1 LYGILN
7 KALTGKAILSPIAS
21 ASQGTIMR
29 HLTVYNRFAMI
40 IAVLT
45 VVFVAAL
52 AAQVM
57 ILRSTV
63 IEERRTKVFDMVDA
77 AKKVMAKYDQEAK
90 AGKMSAE
97 QARQLAF
104 DAIGAMRWGQ
114 SNDYLGVYG
123 AGSSNAGVTYVH
135 ANPKY
140 INVNRWDYKDN
151 QGQLLIQ
158 NIVGKARTGGGFLE
172 YQVPKAAGGPELPK
186 LSYAGG
192 YGEGDKLLAIQAG
205 VYTDDIDAVV
215 FERAMWI
222 VAGGLLG
229 LLVAGLAAFAL
240 GRGLVRPLGAICSVM
255 DGLAKGE
262 LNVEVPFVEYRN
274 EIGHISRSL
283 AVFKDRLIDAERV
296 RAEREEAEA
305 RAVAERKSVMNRIA
319 GEFEKNVGGIVAGAA
334 SAATEMQRS
343 AQSLSAIAQETTR
356 QSTTVAAA
364 AQQTTTNVQTVAAAA
379 EELSTSGQEISRQIA
394 QSASMA
400 QSAVAQAG
408 RTNAMVDGLLE
419 ATQKIGEVMGLIQN
433 IAGQTNLL
441 ALNATIEAARAGEAG
456 KGFAVVA
463 SEVKALSTQTAK
475 ATEEIADQIQAIR
488 DATGATAGAI
498 REIGAT
504 IAQIDEIATT
514 IAAAVEE
521 QGGSTKEIAR
531 SVQQAAQG
539 TQGVMQN
546 IAGVTQASGQVGTAA
561 ELVLGSAGELAKQS
575 ERLKV
580 EVDSFLATVR
590 AA

>member
-1 LYGILN
+1 MLR
-7 KALTGKAILSPIAS
+7 IAFV
-21 ASQGTIMR
+21 TKVIIMR

-57 ILRSTV
+57 VLRNTV
-63 IEERRTKVFDMVDA
+63 IEERKTKVFDLVEA
-77 AKKVMAKYDQEAK
+77 AKKILSNYEEKAK
-90 AGKMSAE
+90 AGEISAE

-104 DAIGAMRWGQ
+104 DAIGAMRWGN
-114 SNDYLGVYG
+114 SADYLGIYG
-123 AGSSNAGVTYVH
+123 AGSSNASVTYVH

-140 INVNRWDYKDN
+140 INVNRWDYKDH

-186 LSYAGG
+186 LTYAGG
-192 YGEGDKLLAIQAG
+192 YGEGENLLAIQAG
-205 VYTDDIDAVV
+205 AYTDDIDAVV
-215 FERAMWI
+215 LDRAIWI
-222 VAGGLLG
+222 AAGGMAG

-240 GRGLVRPLGAICSVM
+240 GRGLVRPLGEICGVM
-255 DGLAKGE
+255 DGLANGD
-262 LNVEVPFVEYRN
+262 LSIEVPFAERHN
-274 EIGHISRSL
+274 EIGRISRSL
-283 AVFKDRLIDAERV
+283 TVFKDRLLDAERL
-296 RAEREEAEA
+296 RAEREEATA
-305 RAVAERKSVMNRIA
+305 RAVAERKSALSRIA
-319 GEFEKNVGGIVAGAA
+319 QEFEKSVGGIVAGAA
-334 SAATEMQRS
+334 SAAAEMQRS
-343 AQSLSAIAQETTR
+343 AQSLSAIAKETTQ

-364 AQQTTTNVQTVAAAA
+364 AQQTSANVQTVASAA
-379 EELSTSGQEISRQIA
+379 ERLSTSGQEISQQIVH
-394 QSASMA
+394 SASMA
-400 QSAVAQAG
+400 QSAVAQAD
-408 RTNAMVDGLLE
+408 RTNTMVEGLLQ
-419 ATQKIGEVMGLIQN
+419 ATQKIGEVMGLIKN
-433 IAGQTNLL
+433 IAAQTNLL
-441 ALNATIEAARAGEAG
+441 ALNATIESARAGEAG
-456 KGFAVVA
+456 KGFAVA
-463 SEVKALSTQTAK
+463 AGEVKALATQTAK

-488 DATGATAGAI
+488 DATGTTAGAI

-504 IAQIDEIATT
+504 IGQIDEIATT

-521 QGGSTKEIAR
+521 QDGSTKEISR
-531 SVQQAAQG
+531 SVLQAAQG

-575 ERLKV
+575 ERLKQEV
-580 EVDSFLATVR
+580 ESFLATVR